1 MSWLFDNAQVLERQT
16 TESGAILAQF
26 RIDPILK
33 GKLDAQLKRAGL
45 CAQSGRLRWG

>member
-45 CAQSGRLRWG
+45 CAQSGRFRWG